1 MKYLITFL
9 LLFITYNVTAQLDS
23 LVTYVNDTAT
33 LKAVYN
39 GQNTFFYK
47 KDSLNNWELYG
58 KWFETETE
66 IYFYSYDSLNNEY
79 LTYRVEHYE
88 NERFSYWVDS
98 AGNEELVANTIYYG
112 RIYIP
117 TQDYKTPISKINV
130 RENNRVIYVTADD
143 IINEVKMYDVTGRL
157 LLILYPNTTETNFN
171 SITGIIFIVV
181 NTNNEEAVKKL
192 IIY

>member
-1 MKYLITFL
+1 MKYLIAFL
-9 LLFITYNVTAQLDS
+9 FLFVAHNIVAQLDS
-23 LVTYVNDTAT
+23 LVTYVNDTAS

-47 KDSLNNWELYG
+47 KDSSNKWELYG

-66 IYFYSYDSLNNEY
+66 IYFYSYDSLDNEY
-79 LTYRVEHYE
+79 LTYRVERYE
-88 NERFSYWVDS
+88 TERFSYYVDS

-117 TQDYKTPISKINV
+117 TQDYETPISKINV
-130 RENNRVIYVTADD
+130 RESNRVIYVTADD
-143 IINEVKMYDVTGRL
+143 VIIEVKMYDVTGRL
-157 LLILYPNTTETNFN
+157 LLTLHPNTTELDFN
-171 SITGIIFIVV
+171 SIPGIIFVV
-181 NTNNEEAVKKL
+181 INTNNEEAVKKL